1 MRALSASGRAH
12 ERHARGSV
20 EDRAAG
26 GARRGRDDASGPHRA
41 DVADPRVRGPDRR
54 RAGKRERQAV
64 RAGPRC
70 GAVPPRRGQAVAA
83 GVWTRQAGAGIPGW
97 IFSGAEVGS
106 IRGRGM
112 SDPGE
117 ALANAKAA
125 ADRIVKAKRLNAC
138 LTPPKELRQS
148 LQKQA
153 QAAHPSG
160 VLYGMPVAVKDNICT
175 LEFTTTCGSKIL
187 AGYRSPYEATAVAK
201 LKAAGALVAGKTNCD
216 EFGMGSSTEHSA
228 YGRALHPF
236 DKTRVPGGSSGGSA
250 VLVAAGAVPAGLGSE
265 TGGSVR
271 QPASLCGVVGIK
283 PTYGRVSRYGLVAF
297 GSSLDQI
304 GVLGRSV
311 HDAARVLSVISGRDP
326 KDSTCE
332 ARDSLRLPTVPESL
346 QGFVIGVPKEYF
358 PPDLAPAVRRA
369 CDRAIRLLKE
379 LGAAVREVSLP
390 HTAYAVATYY
400 IIAPAEA
407 SSNLARYDGAR
418 YGPRFDGSEDV
429 RALYRTTRGEGF
441 GPEVRRRV
449 LVGTYVLSSGYY
461 DAYYRKAQQMRALI
475 AQDFRNAFDRGVD
488 LLFTPTTRTPAF
500 KAGEKLNDPV
510 AMYLSDI
517 FTVTANLAGL
527 PAISMPIGRIKGLPI
542 GGQLIGQAF
551 LEDEMIEA
559 AYALERVVPATDEA

>member
-1 MRALSASGRAH
+1 
-12 ERHARGSV
+12 V
-20 EDRAAG
+20 
-26 GARRGRDDASGPHRA
+26 
-41 DVADPRVRGPDRR
+41 
-54 RAGKRERQAV
+54 
-64 RAGPRC
+64 
-70 GAVPPRRGQAVAA
+70 
-83 GVWTRQAGAGIPGW
+83 
-97 IFSGAEVGS
+97 
-106 IRGRGM
+106 
-112 SDPGE
+112 SDPSD
-117 ALANAKAA
+117 ALASAKAA
-125 ADRIVKAKRLNAC
+125 ADRIVKLKRLNAC
-138 LTPPKELRQS
+138 LTPIKELRKS
-148 LQKQA
+148 LVVQA
-153 QAAHPSG
+153 STAHPSG

-175 LEFTTTCGSKIL
+175 LEFTTSCGSKIL
-187 AGYRSPYEATAVAK
+187 EGYRSPYEATAVAK
-201 LKAAGALVAGKTNCD
+201 LKAAGALIAGKTNCD

-228 YGRALHPF
+228 YGRSFHPF

-250 VLVAAGAVPAGLGSE
+250 ALVAAGAVPAALGSE

-326 KDSTCE
+326 RDSTCE
-332 ARDSLRLPTVPESL
+332 ERDSLRLPNVPESL
-346 QGFVIGVPKEYF
+346 QGFVIGVPK
-358 PPDLAPAVRRA
+358 DPAVRRA
-369 CDRAIRLLKE
+369 CDRAIRLLRE

-390 HTAYAVATYY
+390 HTAYAIATYY

-418 YGPRFDGSEDV
+418 YGPRFNGSEDV

-461 DAYYRKAQQMRALI
+461 DAYYRKAQQMRALM
-475 AQDFRNAFDRGVD
+475 AQDFRNVFDRGVD
-488 LLFTPTTRTPAF
+488 LLFTATTPTPAF

-527 PAISMPIGRIKGLPI
+527 PAISLPIGRIKGLPI

-551 LEDEMIEA
+551 LEDEMLEA
-559 AYALERVVPATDEA
+559 AYALERAVPAAEEA